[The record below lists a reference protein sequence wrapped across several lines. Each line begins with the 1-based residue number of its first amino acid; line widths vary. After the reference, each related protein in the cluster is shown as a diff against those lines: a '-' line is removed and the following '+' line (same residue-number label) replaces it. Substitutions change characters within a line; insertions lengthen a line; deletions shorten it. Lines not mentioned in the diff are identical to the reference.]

1 MHRDAHLV
9 SLLFVVVS
17 DLNTNLSVFDRP
29 LLQGRED
36 RGSFAVEDLHIGVMF
51 LDLDDA
57 DVFAVHTVD
66 AADRTDQ
73 IAGAQLFAF
82 SGKDTNPQDILT
94 DQFFPTHR
102 SYQPLLQLLSRLA
115 GAQHKRVAGVGWI
128 HML

>member
-9 SLLFVVVS
+9 SLLFAVVS
-17 DLNTNLSVFDRP
+17 DLNTDLSVFDRP

-73 IAGAQLFAF
+73 IAGTQLFAF
-82 SGKDTNPQDILT
+82 SGKDTKPKDILT

-102 SYQPLLQLLSRLA
+102 SYQRLLQLL
-115 GAQHKRVAGVGWI
+115 
-128 HML
+128 